1 MEIIINYLSNE
12 AYDIFDQI
20 VLKYYIYIYILE
32 LKRKNR
38 YWRVSSTRIFEL
50 DAL

>member
-20 VLKYYIYIYILE
+20 VLKYYIYIHILE
-32 LKRKNR
+32 LKKEKPLLKSFKHENIR
-38 YWRVSSTRIFEL
+38 T
-50 DAL
+50 